1 MHSVNVSLLMMS
13 TERDKDFPHVEVTDS
28 APAEVVDTHVSWEL
42 LLPPGKTKETL
53 PRYSLL

>member
-1 MHSVNVSLLMMS
+1 MHSVNVSLLLVS
-13 TERDKDFPHVEVTDS
+13 TERDKDFPHVEVTES

-42 LLPPGKTKETL
+42 LLPGKTKETL